1 MTDFLLIRHGETDW
15 NKELRFQG
23 QVDVPL
29 NAIGL
34 AQAERLQ
41 ARVQQS
47 VDAWT
52 AHNHVPT
59 RVVSSDLLRAQQTA
73 LPVAQALGVE
83 CLLEAGLREQCFGR
97 FEGLRVSEIKLQ
109 HPEDWQRWLDFDA
122 DYAVTGA
129 ESTQV
134 FHDRVLSALQRV
146 AQQFPDEHVVVVT
159 HGGVLDMVWRHV
171 QTLSL
176 HGPRVCE
183 IPNAGW
189 NQVLWRESALEIQN
203 WADITHLSG
212 MPPQPV
218 YRPASLKA

>member
-29 NAIGL
+29 NAMGL

-47 VDAWT
+47 VAAWV
-52 AHNHVPT
+52 AQGHVPT
-59 RVVSSDLLRAQQTA
+59 RVISSDLLRAQQTA
-73 LPVAQALGVE
+73 QPVAKVLGRA
-83 CLLEAGLREQCFGR
+83 CLLEVGLREQCFGS
-97 FEGLRVSEIKLQ
+97 FEGLRVPEIKLQ
-109 HPEDWQRWLDFDA
+109 QPEAWQRWLEFDA

-134 FHDRVLSALQRV
+134 FHDRVVSALQGLTE
-146 AQQFPDEHVVVVT
+146 QFPGEHLVVVT
-159 HGGVLDMVWRHV
+159 HGGVLDMVWRHA
-171 QTLSL
+171 QALSL
-176 HGPRVCE
+176 HGPRVCD

-189 NQVLWRESALEIQN
+189 NQVFWRESALHIQT
-203 WADITHLSG
+203 WADTTHLSG
-212 MPPQPV
+212 MPAQPV
-218 YRPASLKA
+218 YRPALLKA

>member
-1 MTDFLLIRHGETDW
+1 MTDFLLVRHGETDW

-47 VDAWT
+47 LAAW
-52 AHNHVPT
+52 AAQGHLPT
-59 RVVSSDLLRAQQTA
+59 RVISSDLLRAQQTA
-73 LPVAQALGVE
+73 QPVAQALGCE
-83 CLLEAGLREQCFGR
+83 FFLETGLREQCFGS
-97 FEGLRVSEIKLQ
+97 FEGLRVPEIKLQ
-109 HPEDWQRWLDFDA
+109 QPEAWQRWLNFDA

-134 FHDRVLSALQRV
+134 FHDRVWSALQGL
-146 AQQFPDEHVVVVT
+146 AQQFPGEHLVVVT
-159 HGGVLDMVWRHV
+159 HGGVLDMVWRHA
-171 QTLSL
+171 QALSL
-176 HGPRVCE
+176 HGPRVCD

-189 NQVLWRESALEIQN
+189 NQVLWRDYALHIQT
-203 WADITHLSG
+203 WADTAHLSG

-218 YRPASLKA
+218 YRPAHLKV

>member
-34 AQAERLQ
+34 AQAQRLQ

-47 VDAWT
+47 VATW
-52 AHNHVPT
+52 AAQGQLPT
-59 RVVSSDLLRAQQTA
+59 RVISSDLLRAQQTA
-73 LPVAQALGVE
+73 QPVAQTLGCE
-83 CLLEAGLREQCFGR
+83 CLLETGLREQCFGS
-97 FEGLRVSEIKLQ
+97 FEGLRVPEIKLQ
-109 HPEDWQRWLDFDA
+109 QPEAWQRWLDFDA

-129 ESTQV
+129 ESTRV
-134 FHDRVLSALQRV
+134 FHDRVLSALQRLA
-146 AQQFPDEHVVVVT
+146 AQYPTEHLVVVT
-159 HGGVLDMVWRHV
+159 HGGVLDMVWRHA
-171 QTLSL
+171 QALSL
-176 HGPRVCE
+176 HGPRVCD

-189 NQVLWRESALEIQN
+189 NQVGWRAATLHIQT
-203 WADITHLSG
+203 WADTAHLTG

-218 YRPASLKA
+218 YRPALLKV